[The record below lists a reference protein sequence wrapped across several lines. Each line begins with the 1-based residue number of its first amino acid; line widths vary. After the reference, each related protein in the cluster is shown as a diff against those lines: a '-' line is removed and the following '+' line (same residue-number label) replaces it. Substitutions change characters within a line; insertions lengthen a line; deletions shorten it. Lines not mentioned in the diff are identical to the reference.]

1 MNDLLLESAN
11 ELFKESENNISLL
24 SNASAFIK
32 AYVPDLNWAGFY
44 LFENSHLILGPFQG
58 LPACVK
64 IAVGSGVCG
73 TAFEQGTIL
82 NVTDVHQFDG
92 HIACDSN
99 SNSEL
104 VVPLIKDGHKIGVFD
119 IDSPLFKRFDESTE
133 HFLVEVSKLVLKYYC
148 I

>member
-11 ELFKESENNISLL
+11 QLFKESENNISLL
-24 SNASAFIK
+24 SNASAFVK
-32 AYVPDLNWAGFY
+32 AYVADLNWSGFY
-44 LFENSHLILGPFQG
+44 LFENNNLILGPFQG

-73 TAFEQGTIL
+73 TSFEQSVVL
-82 NVTDVHQFDG
+82 NVNDVHQFDG

-104 VVPLIKDGHKIGVFD
+104 VIPLIKNDIKIGVFD
-119 IDSPLFKRFDESTE
+119 IDSPSFGRFDDATE
-133 HFLVEVSKLVLKYYC
+133 HFLIEVSKLVLKYYD

>member
-1 MNDLLLESAN
+1 MELLLQSA
-11 ELFKESENNISLL
+11 EALLKETKNNVSLL

-44 LFENSHLILGPFQG
+44 LYEQNKLILGPFQG
-58 LPACVK
+58 LPACVEIDLGK
-64 IAVGSGVCG
+64 GVCG
-73 TAFEQGTIL
+73 TSYEKKEIL
-82 NVTDVHQFDG
+82 NVPDVHDFDG

-104 VVPLIKDGHKIGVFD
+104 VIPLFKHGKGIGVMD
-119 IDSPLFKRFDESTE
+119 IDSPVFNRFDSDLQRFFE
-133 HFLVEVSKLVLKYYC
+133 KLSEIIIDLYE

>member
-1 MNDLLLESAN
+1 M
-11 ELFKESENNISLL
+11 
-24 SNASAFIK
+24 
-32 AYVPDLNWAGFY
+32 PDLNWAGFY

-133 HFLVEVSKLVLKYYC
+133 HFFSRSF
-148 I
+148 